1 MTPTLRLPTL
11 TLALLLAGC
20 TLGPDYQR
28 PTTTVPVAYRHAE
41 GWQAAAPKDLEIRGD
56 WWRRYDDPTLDRLMV
71 QLNQRNQSLAQ
82 AEATYRQ
89 SLALVSQARASLFPT
104 LLLCGNLDFGLSS
117 PSVTSVKIFGV
128 PPSNL
133 RSFATAPVAINP
145 AVAAAISAY
154 ENFDP
159 IIPSR
164 TPTACADHAARERVR
179 KGAMRALR
187 MA

>member
-41 GWQAAAPKDLEIRGD
+41 GWQAAAPKDLQIRGD

-89 SLALVSQARASLFPT
+89 SLALVSQARAALFPT
-104 LLLCGNLDFGLSS
+104 LSS
-117 PSVTSVKIFGV
+117 SLGATRSGRGGGSGSNTVIRNSNGTSSTVSSGG
-128 PPSNL
+128 S
-133 RSFATAPVAINP
+133 ST
-145 AVAAAISAY
+145 SA
-154 ENFDP
+154 
-159 IIPSR
+159 
-164 TPTACADHAARERVR
+164 TPTTPVW
-179 KGAMRALR
+179 G
-187 MA
+187 